1 MHHSHEQ
8 HPRADRGAIFGAQDG
23 FTVMGVTIFAGLV
36 MLVVTFSL
44 LAQYGLLAKI
54 GQGGISL
61 AVILVLLAMAGVHRG
76 MRFIESLR
84 FRTGIKDPLFMRA
97 FMQSCYAGDCGRI
110 EKALADTEKTPFL
123 ILNDL
128 LAEKMQG
135 IIQTDALNLVDVQQ
149 RYTASGLKKN
159 SEPVMD
165 RYFHTPEAYQKT
177 PLPEELE
184 HIIQAVDTKYPELK
198 PALDS
203 MLAARAHL
211 FTLMGDY
218 LDIMPPSARHFKFIK
233 KTYRYRPPDDE
244 TTRRIAFAL
253 DTLSLLEAYNNQELR
268 GERLI
273 RHGRLAA
280 ERIPKLA
287 AAVSQYKAAFESLVK
302 AYETMPMA
310 EVKKVRKLSSRIKKF
325 G

>member
-1 MHHSHEQ
+1 M
-8 HPRADRGAIFGAQDG
+8 GA
-23 FTVMGVTIFAGLV
+23 TIFAGLV

-44 LAQYGLLAKI
+44 LAQYGLLAQI

-61 AVILVLLAMAGVHRG
+61 TIILILVAMIAVYKG
-76 MRFIESLR
+76 MRFIQSLR

-97 FMQSCYAGDCGRI
+97 FMQSCYTGDCGRI

-128 LAEKMQG
+128 LAEKMQR
-135 IIQTDALNLVDVQQ
+135 ILQTDALNLVDVQEM
-149 RYTASGLKKN
+149 YAKSGLKKN
-159 SEPVMD
+159 SEPMMD
-165 RYFHTPEAYQKT
+165 RFFHTPEAYEIA

-198 PALDS
+198 PALDR

-218 LDIMPPSARHFKFIK
+218 LDIMPPSTHHFKFIK

-253 DTLSLLEAYNNQELR
+253 DTLSLLEAYNNRELR

-280 ERIPKLA
+280 ERIPLLA
-287 AAVSQYKAAFESLVK
+287 AAVSQYKAAFETLVE
-302 AYETMPMA
+302 AYETMPVA
-310 EVKKVRKLSSRIKKF
+310 QARKLKKFSSRMN
-325 G
+325 